1 MCRIKYHAETSNL
14 QYAQDQRK
22 RPPEKQKDELDEEE
36 DEQKMREESGLVR
49 TGRFFGGLINDIKRK
64 APW

>member
-1 MCRIKYHAETSNL
+1 M

-22 RPPEKQKDELDEEE
+22 RPPEKQKEEVDEEE
-36 DEQKMREESGLVR
+36 DEQKMREEAGLLRSGRL
-49 TGRFFGGLINDIKRK
+49 FGGLINDIKRK

>member
-1 MCRIKYHAETSNL
+1 L

-36 DEQKMREESGLVR
+36 DEIKIREESGLVR
-49 TGRFFGGLINDIKRK
+49 SGRLFGGLINDVKRK